1 MNIIINYSHFFNLT
15 CAYPGKARAA
25 PGLAMR
31 SNNDNDNI
39 NDNDDNDNKNENS
52 NKNNDSNNNDNI
64 NKDDDDDNDM
74 LMRHT
79 QVRLRG
85 HLRSQTWCS
94 S

>member
-15 CAYPGKARAA
+15 CAYPGKVRAA

-31 SNNDNDNI
+31 SNND
-39 NDNDDNDNKNENS
+39 
-52 NKNNDSNNNDNI
+52 NDNI